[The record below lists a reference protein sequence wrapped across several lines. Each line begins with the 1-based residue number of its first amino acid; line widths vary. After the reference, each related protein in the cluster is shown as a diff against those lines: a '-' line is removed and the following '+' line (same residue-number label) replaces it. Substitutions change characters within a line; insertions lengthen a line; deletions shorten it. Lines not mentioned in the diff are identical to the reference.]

1 MLGLEYFSFKALW
14 SPWLLF
20 IALAALIGYYYL
32 IGPWREKHYP
42 MEKRPGFWQQ
52 VMAVSG
58 LFVLYMAQGG
68 PMNLLGHMMFSFHMA
83 NMSLSYLI
91 APPLIIMGIPAY
103 AWRAAFQARFWKRLS
118 PVMNPIFSLVCFNV
132 LFSFY
137 HIPNI
142 HDYVMTRYWVHEAYY
157 FALLVAAM
165 IMWWQ
170 ITCPVPEWNRLNGL
184 RKMAY
189 VFASGVLLTPAC
201 ALIIFADEPLY
212 SVYNDPNVWAQAMS
226 YCVSGNTADLL
237 AKFEGPMFFNLF
249 VALEDQQLGGILMKL
264 VQEIMY
270 GCILVFI
277 FRQWYNQ
284 ENAENDHDLRNV
296 DPV

>member
-20 IALAALIGYYYL
+20 IMLAMLIGYFYL
-32 IGPWREKHYP
+32 IGPWRQKYHPLE
-42 MEKRPGFWQQ
+42 ERPGFWNQ

-58 LFVLYMAQGG
+58 LVLLYLAQGG
-68 PMNLLGHMMFSFHMA
+68 PLNLLGHMMFSFHMG
-83 NMSLSYLI
+83 NMSISYLI

-103 AWRAAFQARFWKRLS
+103 IWRSAFGAPFWRRLS
-118 PVMNPIFSLVCFNV
+118 PIMNPIFSLLLFNV
-132 LFSFY
+132 LFSLY
-137 HIPNI
+137 HLPDI
-142 HDYVMTRYWVHEAYY
+142 HDYVMTRYWLHEAYY
-157 FALLVAAM
+157 LALFIAAM

-201 ALIIFADEPLY
+201 ALIIFAEESMY
-212 SVYNDPNVWAQAMS
+212 GVYNDPLVWAQAMS
-226 YCVSGNTADLL
+226 FCVSGDTKWLL
-237 AKFEGPMFFNLF
+237 DQFQGPMFFNLMS
-249 VALEDQQLGGILMKL
+249 AKEDQQLGGILMKL

-270 GCILVFI
+270 GCILGFI
-277 FRQWYNQ
+277 FAQWYRH
-284 ENAENDHDLRNV
+284 ENADNDSDLRSA
-296 DPV
+296 DPA